1 MFRMSNHKKYQIFI
15 SSTYLDL
22 KEAREKVTKV
32 ILDLYHLPVG
42 MEMFSAD
49 DDEQWKIITDAIDV
63 SDYYILILGHRYG
76 SLTNKGISYTEKEFN
91 YAKSKGIPILTFVRE
106 RDVPTIAS
114 EREDNPESIK
124 KLAKFIDKA
133 TKNRM
138 GNFWR
143 DISDLERHI
152 AVALPKSFARH
163 GGIGWI
169 RGDQTNQNVL
179 EEMARL
185 SEENRNLR
193 DEISVLKDKVELKAP
208 ELKVFINKKDISE
221 NDFSFILNLSEL
233 DQEELYKLPD
243 AYGLLEDINLPASI
257 LRDMHVMN
265 RIGALGGKSIEDCKR
280 EFNTDLKKIN
290 SSHIEIH
297 NDGIKKIKDLE
308 NNYENFEVEISNAG
322 NSMASTISIHIEF
335 PQGLVTVLDHGMSY
349 EFGLNARSI
358 KDLEY
363 YQEKIYSHMIKLP
376 NIESRERAFIPT
388 PFGSGKAEL
397 YLPRDIFNFEF
408 ENKIE
413 FDKDNLLHQRDHYF
427 EKYSIIPL
435 KKGNGKV
442 LINVMCKEYDEAK
455 VFEFLIV
462 VN

>member
-1 MFRMSNHKKYQIFI
+1 MFRMSNQKKYQIFI

-76 SLTNKGISYTEKEFN
+76 SLTNNGISYTEKEFN

-114 EREDNPESIK
+114 EREDNPELIK

-138 GNFWR
+138 GNFWK
-143 DISDLERHI
+143 DISELEKQI

-169 RGDQTNQNVL
+169 RGDQTNQNIL

-193 DEISVLKDKVELKAP
+193 DEISVLKK
-208 ELKVFINKKDISE
+208 
-221 NDFSFILNLSEL
+221 
-233 DQEELYKLPD
+233 
-243 AYGLLEDINLPASI
+243 I
-257 LRDMHVMN
+257 LR
-265 RIGALGGKSIEDCKR
+265 
-280 EFNTDLKKIN
+280 
-290 SSHIEIH
+290 
-297 NDGIKKIKDLE
+297 
-308 NNYENFEVEISNAG
+308 
-322 NSMASTISIHIEF
+322 
-335 PQGLVTVLDHGMSY
+335 
-349 EFGLNARSI
+349 
-358 KDLEY
+358 
-363 YQEKIYSHMIKLP
+363 
-376 NIESRERAFIPT
+376 
-388 PFGSGKAEL
+388 
-397 YLPRDIFNFEF
+397 
-408 ENKIE
+408 
-413 FDKDNLLHQRDHYF
+413 
-427 EKYSIIPL
+427 
-435 KKGNGKV
+435 
-442 LINVMCKEYDEAK
+442 
-455 VFEFLIV
+455 
-462 VN
+462 